1 VAAAPP
7 SSVMKSRRFMQVMVF
22 LLPRSDQQQPTKQYG
37 ITLP

>member
-1 VAAAPP
+1 
-7 SSVMKSRRFMQVMVF
+7 MKSRRFMQVMAF